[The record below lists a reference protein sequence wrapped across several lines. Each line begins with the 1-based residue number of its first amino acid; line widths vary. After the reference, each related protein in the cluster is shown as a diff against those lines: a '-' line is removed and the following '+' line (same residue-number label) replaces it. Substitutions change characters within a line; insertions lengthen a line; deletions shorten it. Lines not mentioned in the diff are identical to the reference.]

1 MVFAMPIG
9 RFSKDIS
16 GQRFGRWL
24 VVRRNRISASGHAL
38 FDCVCDC
45 GTQRVVNSARL
56 RRGSSKSC
64 GCLAADLSSVRA
76 TEHGMTK
83 HRLFG
88 IWRGMMH
95 RCYSPTSRAFG
106 RYGGRG
112 IIVCERWHDVRLFI
126 EDNDAKALPGL
137 TIDRRNNDGPYSPE
151 NTRWI
156 ERREQNLNYSRNVYL
171 EFEGKRQTLR
181 EWADERG
188 IGLGTLWH
196 RVRVLNWPTEQALTQ
211 PVRGR

>member
-1 MVFAMPIG
+1 MG

-24 VVRRNRISASGHAL
+24 VLRRNGCTAGGHAL
-38 FDCVCDC
+38 YDCVCDC
-45 GTQRVVNSARL
+45 GVHRTVAGFRM
-56 RRGSSKSC
+56 RRGDSKSC
-64 GCLAADLSSVRA
+64 GCLAADLSAARVL
-76 TEHGMTK
+76 EHGMTK

-88 IWRGMMH
+88 TWSSMMH
-95 RCYSPTSRAFG
+95 RCYSPNSKVFG

-112 IIVCERWHDVRLFI
+112 ISVCERWHDVRLFI
-126 EDNDAKALPGL
+126 ADNDAKALPGL
-137 TIDRRNNDGPYSPE
+137 TIDRRDNDGPYSPE

-156 ERREQNLNYSRNVYL
+156 ERREQNLNYSRNVHL

-196 RVRVLNWPTEQALTQ
+196 RVRVLSWPAERALTQ
-211 PVRGR
+211 PVRRR

>member
-1 MVFAMPIG
+1 
-9 RFSKDIS
+9 
-16 GQRFGRWL
+16 
-24 VVRRNRISASGHAL
+24 
-38 FDCVCDC
+38 
-45 GTQRVVNSARL
+45 
-56 RRGSSKSC
+56 
-64 GCLAADLSSVRA
+64 
-76 TEHGMTK
+76 
-83 HRLFG
+83 
-88 IWRGMMH
+88 MMH

-188 IGLGTLWH
+188 IGLRTLWH
-196 RVRVLNWPTEQALTQ
+196 RVRVLNWPTEQALNQ
-211 PVRGR
+211 PVRRR